1 MPTIGLV
8 GLGVIG
14 QIYAKNLIRA
24 FGPICVYDTVRERM
38 DEAVGL
44 GGVESESAAEVARAS
59 EMVVL
64 ALPNPEA
71 VRSAMEGEEGLLG
84 GARAGTVI
92 VDLSTIDPKTAV
104 EMYEKARAV
113 GVDYLDSPISG
124 GQPGRAGTDGAR
136 AANVTFM
143 VSGDRAA
150 FERAK
155 PIMEALGEK
164 FFFLGEAGTGT
175 KVKLLSNFV
184 SGMVNLISAEAFAL
198 GAAAGIDAKTLM
210 DVFDETDA
218 DCYFMQNYVRP
229 RVERGDFEPGF
240 SIDLQYKDLRL
251 MSEWAREE
259 GIPAPINDLGVQL
272 YQMARA
278 AGLGGKDLVESV
290 NYWARVSGVDAPDRT

>member
-1 MPTIGLV
+1 MTLFVNGWRRRWGWEGKRPGV
-8 GLGVIG
+8 GAEMARV
-14 QIYAKNLIRA
+14 
-24 FGPICVYDTVRERM
+24 
-38 DEAVGL
+38 
-44 GGVESESAAEVARAS
+44 SEV
-59 EMVVL
+59 VVL

-71 VRSAMEGEEGLLG
+71 VRSAMEGEEGLLE

-92 VDLSTIDPKTAV
+92 VDLSTIDPKTAI
-104 EMYEKARAV
+104 EMYEKARAA

-124 GQPGRAGTDGAR
+124 GQPGGAGTDGAR

-150 FERAK
+150 FEKAK
-155 PIMEALGEK
+155 PVMEALGEK

-229 RVERGDFEPGF
+229 RIERGDFEPGF

-259 GIPAPINDLGVQL
+259 GVPVPINDLGVQL

-278 AGLGGKDLVESV
+278 AGLEG
-290 NYWARVSGVDAPDRT
+290 RTWWSR

>member
-1 MPTIGLV
+1 MAKIGLV

-14 QIYAKNLIRA
+14 QIYAKNLIEA
-24 FGPICVYDTVRERM
+24 FGPIHVYDAVRERM

-44 GGVESESAAEVARAS
+44 GGVESGSAGDLARAS
-59 EMVVL
+59 DVVAL

-71 VRSAMEGEEGLLG
+71 VKRAVCGEEGILA
-84 GARAGTVI
+84 GAKHGTVI

-104 EMYEKARAV
+104 EMYSRCREK

-124 GQPGRAGTDGAR
+124 GQPGGAGTDGAR

-143 VSGDRAA
+143 ASGDKSA

-155 PIMEALGEK
+155 PVMEALGEK
-164 FFFLGEAGTGT
+164 LFFLGRAGTGT

-198 GAAAGIDAKTLM
+198 GGAAGIDAKTLM

-229 RVERGDFEPGF
+229 RIERDDFEPGF

-251 MSEWAREE
+251 MSEWAREK
-259 GIPAPINDLGVQL
+259 GVPVPINDLGVQL

-290 NYWARVSGVDAPDRT
+290 NFWADVSGVGDPERT

>member
-1 MPTIGLV
+1 MPKIGLV

-14 QIYAKNLIRA
+14 QIYAANLIRT
-24 FGPICVYDTVRERM
+24 FGAIHVYDAVRERT

-44 GGVESESAAEVARAS
+44 GGVEVGSAAELARAS
-59 EMVVL
+59 EVVVL

-71 VRSAMEGEEGLLG
+71 VRSVMEGEDGLLE

-104 EMYEKARAV
+104 ETYEKAKSV

-124 GQPGRAGTDGAR
+124 GQPGGAGTDGAR

-150 FERAK
+150 FEKAK
-155 PIMEALGEK
+155 PVMEALGEK
-164 FFFLGEAGTGT
+164 FFFLGKAGTGT

-229 RVERGDFEPGF
+229 RIERGDFEPGF

-259 GIPAPINDLGVQL
+259 GVPAPINDLGVQL

-278 AGLGGKDLVESV
+278 AGLGGKDLAESV

>member
-1 MPTIGLV
+1 MPKIGLV

-14 QIYAKNLIRA
+14 QIYAANLIRA
-24 FGPICVYDTVRERM
+24 FGPINVYDVARPHM
-38 DEAVGL
+38 AMVKSL
-44 GGVESESAAEVARAS
+44 GGVTADSGAELAAAS
-59 EMVVL
+59 EVIIL

-71 VRSAMEGEEGLLG
+71 VLAAMCGQNGVLEGAKNGSI
-84 GARAGTVI
+84 V
-92 VDLSTIDPKTAV
+92 VDLSTIDPMTAL
-104 EMYEKARAV
+104 EMFQVAKEQ

-124 GQPGRAGTDGAR
+124 GQPGGAGTDGAK

-143 VSGDRAA
+143 VSGDRQA

-155 PIMEALGEK
+155 PVMKALGEK

-198 GAAAGIDAKTLM
+198 GAASGIDAKTLM

-218 DCYFMQNYVRP
+218 DCFFMQHYVRP

-240 SIDLQYKDLRL
+240 SVDLQYKDLRL
-251 MSEWAREE
+251 TSEWAREE
-259 GIPAPINDLGVQL
+259 GIPTPINDLGVQL
-272 YQMARA
+272 YQMAQA
-278 AGLGGKDLVESV
+278 AGLGHKDLVESV
-290 NYWARVSGVDAPDRT
+290 NYWARLSGVEGRK

>member
-1 MPTIGLV
+1 MVNIGLI

-14 QIYAKNLIRA
+14 QIYAVNLIRA
-24 FGPICVYDTVRERM
+24 FGPIHVYDSEYRRTETAANLG
-38 DEAVGL
+38 AVVSGSGTEL
-44 GGVESESAAEVARAS
+44 ATSSEVII
-59 EMVVL
+59 L

-71 VRSAMEGEEGLLG
+71 VQSALCGEKGVLA
-84 GARAGTVI
+84 GAKPETVI
-92 VDLSTIDPKTAV
+92 LDLSTIDPKTAV
-104 EMYEKARAV
+104 EMYWRAKAV
-113 GVDYLDSPISG
+113 EVDYLDSPISG
-124 GQPGRAGTDGAR
+124 GQPGGAGTDGAR

-143 VSGDRAA
+143 VSGDKAA
-150 FERAK
+150 FEKAR
-155 PIMEALGEK
+155 PVMEALGEK

-229 RVERGDFEPGF
+229 RIERDDFEPGF
-240 SIDLQYKDLRL
+240 SVDLQYKDLRL

-259 GIPAPINDLGVQL
+259 GVPAPINDLGVQL

-290 NYWARVSGVDAPDRT
+290 NYWARVSGVGGES